1 MVLERILFSLFLSL
15 APPYPSPQKAVV
27 MRKTD
32 LNLKFL
38 LQVSYEQEKG
48 FPDFMTSRSRI
59 VDFKRQKK
67 VLRMFEEPR
76 DSASPPHLLA
86 TIPIRSETPRTL
98 LVDFNTGF
106 DRVFEEEDRTGEDY
120 EGRVDTH
127 DYSFFRLSQRQI
139 LSVSQRG
146 AMLVLDQMA
155 FNANMKPVLVHYY
168 LSPYRP
174 NPNFKPF
181 EIDNLDHFG
190 FYETYPQR
198 RSDRTVLY
206 AMKFDSQKPIVFALS
221 AAIPD
226 RYRQAVRDGVL
237 YWNEALG
244 RPLLQVIDAPEDVT
258 APSPRYNV
266 IQWLADGDFAST
278 SHIQGDPLTGEILH
292 AHIFVLSRSIKQGD
306 LDEQNDHLRYVV
318 AHEVGHALGLR
329 HNFAKGPVSTVMNYF
344 KFKQTVKIGHDVIR
358 PGGKALDYDR
368 RVMRHVYFDEPLD
381 LDALPTFCTDGQA
394 RCDPLTSRM
403 LGPHIILDDGRPE
416 GEAP

>member
-1 MVLERILFSLFLSL
+1 MALEGILFSLLLSL
-15 APPYPSPQKAVV
+15 AAPYPPPQNPVT
-27 MRKTD
+27 MSKTD
-32 LNLKFL
+32 LNERFL
-38 LQVSYEQEKG
+38 LQVSYEQKKDLE
-48 FPDFMTSRSRI
+48 DFMTSRSRI
-59 VDFKRQKK
+59 VDFKRQGK
-67 VLRMFEEPR
+67 VLQMVEEAH
-76 DSASPPHLLA
+76 DSADRPHLLA
-86 TIPIRSETPRTL
+86 TIPIRSETAQAL
-98 LVDFNTGF
+98 MVDFNAGF

-198 RSDRTVLY
+198 RSRRTVIY

-244 RPLLQVIDAPEDVT
+244 RRLLQVIDAPDDVT

-266 IQWLADGDFAST
+266 IQWVGDARFGST
-278 SHIQGDPLTGEILH
+278 SHIQDDPLTGEILH
-292 AHIFVLSRSIKQGD
+292 AHIFILSRSVKHGD
-306 LDEQNDHLRYVV
+306 LDEQNNHLRYLV
-318 AHEVGHALGLR
+318 AHEVGHALGFR

-344 KFKQTVKIGHDVIR
+344 DFEQEVSIGHEVIR
-358 PGGKALDYDR
+358 SGHDALEYDR
-368 RVMRHVYFDEPLD
+368 KVVRHVYLGEPLD
-381 LDALPTFCTDGQA
+381 IDTLPAFCTDGQNGCA
-394 RCDPLTSRM
+394 PL
-403 LGPHIILDDGRPE
+403 H
-416 GEAP
+416 